1 MAHDRSLNS
10 GTLNITDLELLHA
23 WENSTAPSLAKFVSS
38 LDGVV
43 TLWQKTVPEIGF
55 DYPFVLHAC
64 LAISATHLS
73 RFKRG
78 RADFYRSASE
88 RHWSQAF
95 SAVTAQIPSASDA
108 SYHAFFT
115 FSMLS
120 CMYKLAKGPQPG
132 DYLAFGAHDSDGGES
147 SEWHTYYKGFHSF
160 LELGLDALRVGPLGQ
175 LFDITQRKTR
185 RFWLP
190 EAPPDADAIA
200 DLRRLCGEVVQAARP
215 EFGVYTT
222 AIDNLA
228 RVFAVVYAEQREGEY
243 GIFVWILNIKEE
255 LIVCIQQR
263 EPMALVIFAYFVVLL
278 EELSGWWILE
288 GWVHHVL
295 GGIYDALPVGAR
307 AWISWP
313 MAQTGWLPP

>member
-1 MAHDRSLNS
+1 MAHDSSLNS

-132 DYLAFGAHDSDGGES
+132 DYLAFGAHDSDGEG

-185 RFWLP
+185 KFWLP
-190 EAPPDADAIA
+190 EAPPDADAVA
-200 DLRRLCGEVVQAARP
+200 DLRRLCGEVVEEERP

-278 EELSGWWILE
+278 EELPGWWILE